1 MFGEITIFMKIFQQ
15 SNRLLVI
22 GHDNAV
28 YRDKIMFLLF
38 LGVFLL
44 LYHFYY
50 FPLGQ
55 FLSGNL
61 ENQITEL
68 IVLIAGPILLIPI
81 SKRVGRF
88 ILRNYEEK
96 RRMEF
101 NKDSGLMTVSLTK
114 QSSTELKT
122 YKLSDIKSLTVTLDL
137 EVIPRGRSSRR
148 GMARTSPP
156 SATVFPK
163 VQLDL
168 KNKQIIPFDTDAPY
182 QAKYISTS
190 GTMDYEVDFEKYP
203 IFQLG
208 KNVKDFLKIPMI
220 VPKNTGTVSWS
231 SENK

>member
-1 MFGEITIFMKIFQQ
+1 MKIFQQ

-22 GHDNAV
+22 GHDKAA
-28 YRDKIMFLLF
+28 YRDKMSFLLS
-38 LGVFLL
+38 LGAFLL

-50 FPLGQ
+50 FPLGLI
-55 FLSGNL
+55 LSGNL

-68 IVLIAGPILLIPI
+68 IILIAGPVLLIPI

-114 QSSTELKT
+114 QSKTEVKT
-122 YKLSDIKSLTVTLDL
+122 YKLSDIKSLTVTLDV
-137 EVIPRGRSSRR
+137 EVISRSARSRR
-148 GMARTSPP
+148 GMSRIRSPI
-156 SATVFPK
+156 ATVFPK

-168 KNKQIIPFDTDAPY
+168 KNKEIVPFDTDVPY
-182 QAKYISTS
+182 QAKHLSTS
-190 GTMDYEVDFEKYP
+190 GTMNYEVDFDKYH
-203 IFQLG
+203 IFQIG
-208 KNVKDFLKIPMI
+208 KMVKDYLKIPII
-220 VPKNTGTVSWS
+220 VPNNTGTVSWT